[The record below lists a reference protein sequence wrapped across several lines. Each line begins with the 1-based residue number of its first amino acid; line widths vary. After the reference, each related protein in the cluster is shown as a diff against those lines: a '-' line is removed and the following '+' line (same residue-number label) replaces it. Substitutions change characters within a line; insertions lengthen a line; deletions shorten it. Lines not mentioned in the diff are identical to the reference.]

1 MHPNGL
7 FLLTV
12 GLCSFAVVC
21 VAAGFLA
28 VKAWR
33 LLKRGIRISR
43 VAGPLAADL
52 AMRAEQ
58 LAKLVEPPGILVEV
72 SGQRV
77 FGVRGR
83 EGAGH
88 PSLDPVEAGREPQR
102 FFRGGSLPSQKLC
115 PRRPAL
121 EFRNHSVRVSRDGN
135 GNRAVRL

>member
-58 LAKLVEPPGILVEV
+58 LAKLSDDMAHQTEQVVASTDRLAASTRRLQVVLQAFSDGLAPYR
-72 SGQRV
+72 RV
-77 FGVRGR
+77 RDYFGM
-83 EGAGH
+83 
-88 PSLDPVEAGREPQR
+88 
-102 FFRGGSLPSQKLC
+102 
-115 PRRPAL
+115 
-121 EFRNHSVRVSRDGN
+121 
-135 GNRAVRL
+135 

>member
-12 GLCSFAVVC
+12 GFCSFLVVC

-58 LAKLVEPPGILVEV
+58 LAKLGDDMAHQTEQVVASIDRLGASTRRLQVVLRAFGDSLAPYR
-72 SGQRV
+72 RV
-77 FGVRGR
+77 KDYFGM
-83 EGAGH
+83 
-88 PSLDPVEAGREPQR
+88 
-102 FFRGGSLPSQKLC
+102 
-115 PRRPAL
+115 
-121 EFRNHSVRVSRDGN
+121 
-135 GNRAVRL
+135 

>member
-1 MHPNGL
+1 MYPNGL

-21 VAAGFLA
+21 VAGGFLT

-58 LAKLVEPPGILVEV
+58 LAKLSDDMAHQTEQVVASTDRLAASTRRLQVVLQAFSDGLAPYR
-72 SGQRV
+72 RV
-77 FGVRGR
+77 KDYFGM
-83 EGAGH
+83 
-88 PSLDPVEAGREPQR
+88 
-102 FFRGGSLPSQKLC
+102 
-115 PRRPAL
+115 
-121 EFRNHSVRVSRDGN
+121 
-135 GNRAVRL
+135 

>member
-12 GLCSFAVVC
+12 GLCSFVVVC

-52 AMRAEQ
+52 ARRAERVATLGDDMMHQ
-58 LAKLVEPPGILVEV
+58 TEQVVASIERLKTSTRRLQFVLQSFRDSLAPI
-72 SGQRV
+72 RRIRDY
-77 FGVRGR
+77 FGT
-83 EGAGH
+83 
-88 PSLDPVEAGREPQR
+88 
-102 FFRGGSLPSQKLC
+102 
-115 PRRPAL
+115 
-121 EFRNHSVRVSRDGN
+121 
-135 GNRAVRL
+135 

>member
-7 FLLTV
+7 FLLVV

-58 LAKLVEPPGILVEV
+58 LAKLSDDMAQQTEQVAASIYRLEASTRRLQVVLRAFSESLVPYR
-72 SGQRV
+72 RV
-77 FGVRGR
+77 KDYFG
-83 EGAGH
+83 
-88 PSLDPVEAGREPQR
+88 LW
-102 FFRGGSLPSQKLC
+102 
-115 PRRPAL
+115 
-121 EFRNHSVRVSRDGN
+121 
-135 GNRAVRL
+135 